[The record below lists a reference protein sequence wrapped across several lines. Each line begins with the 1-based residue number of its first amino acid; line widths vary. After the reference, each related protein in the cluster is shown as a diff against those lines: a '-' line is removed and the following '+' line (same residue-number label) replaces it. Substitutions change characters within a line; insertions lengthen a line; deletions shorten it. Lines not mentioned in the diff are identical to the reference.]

1 MAKEF
6 EGSATGGSFSVNKT
20 LRTGDNSKEN
30 EQRFASTL
38 ADYGR
43 VQAQNDQ
50 TYIRNAE
57 KNTKGWQDLA
67 KFSKQLTNKLVKDQ
81 QAKNLEDY
89 EAGVADAYMNGI
101 PKDEAEEFDAQE
113 AAVNKAG
120 EATDALGSEYYEA
133 SGSRAQQ
140 DRISSASGW
149 RALGRATGAAKI
161 GAAQYP
167 MFMAKNSMRLAEAT
181 DPEMYADILGQIR
194 TEYLQQF
201 GGMNRAMMAK
211 YMFPKMQEFES
222 AQFLTWQKKDNE
234 VRMNDRMTDMGDQ
247 FYADVTNKNGGQ
259 SFVDFIEKNKHY
271 LGGRGNARKKLFEII
286 QDGITNNK
294 MTREEANAL
303 RSHRFIGPNGKET
316 TLGKQ
321 FARDF
326 DSLEDKFRA
335 EDVATFNQN
344 ENERKMKANEIVQGI
359 REWRAEQGGRLS
371 EAQKKEMLELWDPR
385 LGEPPAELKNMLT
398 AEDAESE
405 AVEQKLDAMIAS
417 GIMPTEA
424 DLAGL
429 DVDGRRKY
437 QAVVKAGGPD
447 STMKATIE
455 SMVTGKFES
464 ERGSTDKSTDWHV
477 TNTKAQARFRT
488 LYSANLAKGMS
499 KEDAQNQALK
509 DVQQLITANSING
522 LITTPGADKAT
533 QNYASAAKALRD
545 DNNLYHTVTIPG
557 TEDALKEIKTA
568 QEAQASGGPQ
578 PQVPQIYHSLA
589 AGIKGVSGFD
599 LANQQLQLNGLPPL
613 IPPKAEEYTN
623 SVPPEVRELFK
634 YKPTPARA
642 LRAGN
647 VIEYLT
653 GDRSHGGYRADHG
666 GSNYHEH
673 IAFDSPET
681 TKAAIDLLESNN
693 IFVGSRN
700 DGEHADDSYHY
711 VNQAFDVPLY
721 PNLERFG
728 LPDNQQ
734 GEEQFS
740 AMVRD
745 LLSKNGFGG
754 AGIRASRNQP
764 VSGTAKQ
771 FLDFVA
777 APESGGDYNA
787 FNLGGSAGGH
797 HAHGSSFGD
806 SATKRWGK
814 QLTQMTVGEVLEIGF
829 SPSSENRWVHA
840 AGRYQIIPKTL
851 RGLVKNH
858 NIDTNA
864 LFDEEMQD
872 SLALK
877 LAYARLVRANKI
889 TGLRN
894 EWLGL
899 HNRTASEIKRSLGS
913 AFNNPELLLKGV

>member
-1 MAKEF
+1 
-6 EGSATGGSFSVNKT
+6 
-20 LRTGDNSKEN
+20 
-30 EQRFASTL
+30 
-38 ADYGR
+38 
-43 VQAQNDQ
+43 
-50 TYIRNAE
+50 
-57 KNTKGWQDLA
+57 
-67 KFSKQLTNKLVKDQ
+67 
-81 QAKNLEDY
+81 
-89 EAGVADAYMNGI
+89 
-101 PKDEAEEFDAQE
+101 
-113 AAVNKAG
+113 
-120 EATDALGSEYYEA
+120 
-133 SGSRAQQ
+133 
-140 DRISSASGW
+140 
-149 RALGRATGAAKI
+149 
-161 GAAQYP
+161 
-167 MFMAKNSMRLAEAT
+167 
-181 DPEMYADILGQIR
+181 
-194 TEYLQQF
+194 
-201 GGMNRAMMAK
+201 
-211 YMFPKMQEFES
+211 
-222 AQFLTWQKKDNE
+222 
-234 VRMNDRMTDMGDQ
+234 
-247 FYADVTNKNGGQ
+247 
-259 SFVDFIEKNKHY
+259 
-271 LGGRGNARKKLFEII
+271 
-286 QDGITNNK
+286 
-294 MTREEANAL
+294 
-303 RSHRFIGPNGKET
+303 
-316 TLGKQ
+316 
-321 FARDF
+321 
-326 DSLEDKFRA
+326 
-335 EDVATFNQN
+335 
-344 ENERKMKANEIVQGI
+344 
-359 REWRAEQGGRLS
+359 
-371 EAQKKEMLELWDPR
+371 
-385 LGEPPAELKNMLT
+385 
-398 AEDAESE
+398 
-405 AVEQKLDAMIAS
+405 
-417 GIMPTEA
+417 
-424 DLAGL
+424 
-429 DVDGRRKY
+429 
-437 QAVVKAGGPD
+437 
-447 STMKATIE
+447 
-455 SMVTGKFES
+455 MVTTKFES
-464 ERGSTDKSTDWHV
+464 ERGSTDKTEQWHI
-477 TNTKAQARFRT
+477 TNSKAQARFRT

-623 SVPPEVRELFK
+623 SMPPEVRELFK

-653 GDRSHGGYRADHG
+653 GDRSHGGYREDHG

-681 TKAAIDLLESNN
+681 TQAAIDLLESNN

-700 DGEHADDSYHY
+700 DGKHADDSYHY

-740 AMVRD
+740 AMVRE

-754 AGIRASRNQP
+754 AGIRASKNQP
-764 VSGTAKQ
+764 VSSNAKQ

-777 APESGGDYNA
+777 SPESGGDYNA
-787 FNLGGSAGGH
+787 FNLGGSDGGH
-797 HAHGSSFGD
+797 RAHGSGFGD
-806 SATKRWGK
+806 AATNRWGK
-814 QLTQMTVGEVLEIGF
+814 QLTQMTVGEVMEIGS
-829 SPSSENRWVHA
+829 SPSSEGRWVHA
-840 AGRYQIIPKTL
+840 AGRYQIIPVTL
-851 RGLVKNH
+851 RGLVRNH

-877 LAYARLVRANKI
+877 LAYARLVRGNKI

-899 HNRTASEIKRSLGS
+899 HKYTANEIKRSLGS